1 MRVWCLFRANAGV
14 FTGNCMDKGILRNV
28 AINLFGLVLPTFVS
42 LVTVPSYIR
51 LLGVDRYGVIAL
63 VWTLIGYFSVLDL
76 GMSMAAQNHISKA
89 RASGDGEACERVFW
103 SAFWLNLTTGAIGG
117 LLIYS
122 GGALYTAYFTH
133 VTPELRHEVYF
144 ALPWLAIAIPV
155 ANVSWVFA
163 GAINGAERF
172 GVYNANQ
179 TLGTFLFQLL
189 PLGAAWVIA
198 PNLQTVIAAA
208 VFARVAAA
216 LLLGHSALR
225 VLGIR
230 TLRGPRFD
238 TAKALFNF
246 GSWMLIA
253 SVTTMVG
260 DSLDRMML
268 GAGLGARFVTYYTV
282 PQNLV
287 KRLNLVPVALERTLF
302 PRLSASHREHADVLA
317 TQSLQFLNALFT
329 PVAIGAIVVLGPFLN
344 VWVGPLIAGPGAPVG
359 RVLIVAV
366 WLVGQAS
373 VTRVLIQAQNNPAA
387 TARLGLVELPLFAG
401 LLWFGIHRF
410 GLPGAAGAVLCRA
423 MFDYLVL
430 LHLSHIRART
440 ILVDMF
446 AHLSFLAAALA
457 IAWYVPQALY
467 AIGAGVVLALAN
479 VAWSVATTATLRGYV
494 RSLLFRLNSRK
505 SA

>member
-1 MRVWCLFRANAGV
+1 
-14 FTGNCMDKGILRNV
+14 MDKGILRNV

-51 LLGVDRYGVIAL
+51 MLGVERYGVIAL

-89 RASGDGEACERVFW
+89 YASKDTEACERVFW
-103 SAFWLNLTTGAIGG
+103 SAFWLNFTTGAIGG

-133 VTPELRHEVYF
+133 VSPELRHEVYL
-144 ALPWLAIAIPV
+144 ALPWLAVAIPV

-172 GVYNANQ
+172 GIYNTNQ

-189 PLGAAWVIA
+189 PLGAAWLFA
-198 PNLQTVIAAA
+198 PNLQTVLAAA
-208 VFARVAAA
+208 VFARFFAAV
-216 LLLGHSALR
+216 LLGRSALR

-230 TLRGPRFD
+230 KMQRPRLD
-238 TAKALFNF
+238 TSKALFNF
-246 GSWMLIA
+246 GGWMLIA
-253 SVTTMVG
+253 SITTMVA

-287 KRLNLVPVALERTLF
+287 TRLNMVPNALVRTLF
-302 PRLSASHREHADVLA
+302 PRLSSLRREHADEVA
-317 TQSLQFLNALFT
+317 AQSLQFLNGVFT
-329 PVAIGAIVVLGPFLN
+329 PVGIGAIVVLEPFLRA
-344 VWVGPLIAGPGAPVG
+344 WVGPVIAAHGAPVG
-359 RVLIVAV
+359 RFLIVAV
-366 WLVGQAS
+366 WLIGQAS
-373 VTRVLIQAQNNPAA
+373 VTRILIQSQNNPAA
-387 TARLGLVELPLFAG
+387 AARVGLVELPLFAG
-401 LLWFGIHRF
+401 LLWLGIWRF
-410 GLPGAAGAVLCRA
+410 GLPGAAAAVLFRSW
-423 MFDYLVL
+423 FDYVVL
-430 LHLSHIRART
+430 LWLARIHSRT

-457 IAWYVPQALY
+457 LAWWLPDAWY
-467 AIGAGVVLALAN
+467 AIGAGVVLAFAN
-479 VAWSVATTATLRGYV
+479 VVWSVATTPLLRGYA
-494 RSLLFRLNSRK
+494 RSLLFRLNLRK

>member
-1 MRVWCLFRANAGV
+1 
-14 FTGNCMDKGILRNV
+14 MDKRILRNV

-51 LLGVDRYGVIAL
+51 LLGVERYGVIAL

-89 RASGDGEACERVFW
+89 HASGDAEACERVFW
-103 SAFWLNLTTGAIGG
+103 SAFWLNFTTGVIGG

-133 VTPELRHEVYF
+133 VSPELRHEVYL
-144 ALPWLAIAIPV
+144 ALPWLAVAIPL

-172 GVYNANQ
+172 GIYNTNQ
-179 TLGTFLFQLL
+179 TIGTFLFQLL
-189 PLGAAWVIA
+189 PLAAAWAVA
-198 PNLQTVIAAA
+198 PNLQTVLAAA
-208 VFARVAAA
+208 VFARLVAAV
-216 LLLGHSALR
+216 LLGRSALR
-225 VLGIR
+225 VLSIR

-238 TAKALFNF
+238 TSKALFNF
-246 GSWMLIA
+246 GGWMLIA
-253 SVTTMVG
+253 SITTMIA

-287 KRLNLVPVALERTLF
+287 TRLNLVPNALVRTLF
-302 PRLSASHREHADVLA
+302 PRLSALRREHADEIA
-317 TQSLQFLNALFT
+317 AQSLQFLNAVFT
-329 PVAIGAIVVLGPFLN
+329 PVAIGAIAVLGPFLRA
-344 VWVGPLIAGPGAPVG
+344 WVGPELAAHGAPVG

-387 TARLGLVELPLFAG
+387 TARVGLIELPLFAG
-401 LLWFGIHRF
+401 LLWLGIARF
-410 GLPGAAGAVLCRA
+410 GLPGAAAAVLVRA
-423 MFDYLVL
+423 LFDYLVL
-430 LHLSHIRART
+430 LYLSRIHARL

-446 AHLSFLAAALA
+446 AHLSFLAATLALA
-457 IAWYVPQALY
+457 WWLPGVAL
-467 AIGAGVVLALAN
+467 AIGAGVVLAAAN
-479 VAWSVATTATLRGYV
+479 AVWSIATTPVLRGYV

>member
-1 MRVWCLFRANAGV
+1 
-14 FTGNCMDKGILRNV
+14 MDKAILRNV

-51 LLGVDRYGVIAL
+51 LLGVERYGVVAL

-89 RASGDGEACERVFW
+89 HASGDAEACERVFW
-103 SAFWLNLTTGAIGG
+103 SAFWLNFTTGAIGG

-122 GGALYTAYFTH
+122 GGALYTAYFSH
-133 VTPELRHEVYF
+133 VSSALRHEVF
-144 ALPWLAIAIPV
+144 LALPWLAVAIPV

-172 GVYNANQ
+172 GIYNTNQ

-189 PLGAAWVIA
+189 PLAAAWAVA
-198 PNLQTVIAAA
+198 PNLQTVLAAA
-208 VFARVAAA
+208 VFARLVAGV
-216 LLLGHSALR
+216 LLGRSALR
-225 VLGIR
+225 VLNIR

-238 TAKALFNF
+238 TSKALFNF
-246 GSWMLIA
+246 GGWMLVA
-253 SVTTMVG
+253 SVTGMVA

-287 KRLNLVPVALERTLF
+287 TRLNLVPNALVRTLF
-302 PRLSASHREHADVLA
+302 PRLSALRRDHADEIA
-317 TQSLQFLNALFT
+317 AQSLQFLNAVFT
-329 PVAIGAIVVLGPFLN
+329 PVAIGAIVVLEPFLRA
-344 VWVGPLIAGPGAPVG
+344 WVGPVLAEHGAPVG

-387 TARLGLVELPLFAG
+387 TARVGLVELPLFAG
-401 LLWFGIHRF
+401 LLWFGIDHY
-410 GLPGAAGAVLCRA
+410 GLPGAAAAVLARA
-423 MFDYLVL
+423 LFDYLVL
-430 LHLSHIRART
+430 LCLARIRTRT

-457 IAWYVPQALY
+457 IAWWLPGAAY
-467 AIGAGVVLALAN
+467 AIGTGVVLSAAN
-479 VAWSVATTATLRGYV
+479 IVWSVASTPMLRGYA

>member
-1 MRVWCLFRANAGV
+1 
-14 FTGNCMDKGILRNV
+14 MDKGILRNV

-51 LLGVDRYGVIAL
+51 MLGVERYGVIAL
-63 VWTLIGYFSVLDL
+63 VWALIGYFSVLDL

-89 RASGDGEACERVFW
+89 WASKDTEACERVFW
-103 SAFWLNLTTGAIGG
+103 SAFWLNFVTGAIGG
-117 LLIYS
+117 ILIYS

-133 VTPELRHEVYF
+133 VSAAMRHEVYL
-144 ALPWLAIAIPV
+144 ALPWLAVAIPI

-172 GVYNANQ
+172 GIYNTNQ

-189 PLGAAWVIA
+189 PLGAAWVFA

-208 VFARVAAA
+208 VLARFVAAV
-216 LLLGHSALR
+216 LLGRSALR

-230 TLRGPRFD
+230 KMQRPRLD
-238 TAKALFNF
+238 TSKALFGF
-246 GSWMLIA
+246 GGWMLIA
-253 SVTTMVG
+253 SITTMVA

-287 KRLNLVPVALERTLF
+287 TRLNMVPNALVRTLF
-302 PRLSASHREHADVLA
+302 PRLSALRREHADEVA
-317 TQSLQFLNALFT
+317 AQSLQFLNGVFT
-329 PVAIGAIVVLGPFLN
+329 PVGIGAIVVLEPFLRA
-344 VWVGPLIAGPGAPVG
+344 WVGPVIAEHGAPVG
-359 RVLIVAV
+359 RFLIIAV
-366 WLVGQAS
+366 WLIGQAS
-373 VTRVLIQAQNNPAA
+373 VTRILIQSQNNPAA
-387 TARLGLVELPLFAG
+387 AARVGLVELPLFAG
-401 LLWFGIHRF
+401 LLWLGIARF
-410 GLPGAAGAVLCRA
+410 GLPGAAAAVLFRSL
-423 MFDYLVL
+423 FDYVVL
-430 LHLSHIRART
+430 LWLARIHSRT

-457 IAWYVPQALY
+457 LAWWLPDAWY

-479 VAWSVATTATLRGYV
+479 VVWSVATTPLLRGYA
-494 RSLLFRLNSRK
+494 RSLLFRLNLRK

>member
-1 MRVWCLFRANAGV
+1 
-14 FTGNCMDKGILRNV
+14 MDKGILRNV

-51 LLGVDRYGVIAL
+51 MLGVERYGVIAL

-89 RASGDGEACERVFW
+89 YASKDTEACERVFW
-103 SAFWLNLTTGAIGG
+103 SAFWLNFTTGAIGG

-133 VTPELRHEVYF
+133 VSPELRHEVYL
-144 ALPWLAIAIPV
+144 ALPWLAVAIPV

-172 GVYNANQ
+172 GIYNTNQ

-189 PLGAAWVIA
+189 PLGAAWLFA
-198 PNLQTVIAAA
+198 PNLQTVLAAA
-208 VFARVAAA
+208 VFARFFAAV
-216 LLLGHSALR
+216 LLGRSALR

-230 TLRGPRFD
+230 KMQRPRLD
-238 TAKALFNF
+238 TSKALFNF
-246 GSWMLIA
+246 GGWMLIA
-253 SVTTMVG
+253 SITTMVA

-287 KRLNLVPVALERTLF
+287 TRLNMVPNALVRTLF
-302 PRLSASHREHADVLA
+302 PRLSSLRREHADEVA
-317 TQSLQFLNALFT
+317 AQSLQFLNGVFT
-329 PVAIGAIVVLGPFLN
+329 PVGIGAIVVLEPFLRA
-344 VWVGPLIAGPGAPVG
+344 WVGPVIAEHGAPVG
-359 RVLIVAV
+359 RFLIVAV
-366 WLVGQAS
+366 WLIGQAS
-373 VTRVLIQAQNNPAA
+373 VTRILIQSQNNPAA
-387 TARLGLVELPLFAG
+387 AARVGLVELPLFAG
-401 LLWFGIHRF
+401 LLWLGIWRF
-410 GLPGAAGAVLCRA
+410 GLPGAAAAVLFRSW
-423 MFDYLVL
+423 FDYVVL
-430 LHLSHIRART
+430 LWLARIHSRT

-457 IAWYVPQALY
+457 LAWWLPDAWY
-467 AIGAGVVLALAN
+467 AIGAGVVLAFAN
-479 VAWSVATTATLRGYV
+479 VVWSVATTPLLRGYA
-494 RSLLFRLNSRK
+494 RSLLFRLNLRK